1 MFNRFLLV
9 LVAVISSVTAHVT
22 VTPAT
27 MVSGAKYQTLTF
39 RIGHACNVNTSVT
52 SLSIQLPPQEQVTA
66 FKSSFI
72 YGWKQNI
79 TLGGNATWSATSN
92 EFYMPNSNFLDL
104 PVSFSLGNFSADTN
118 MTFYIAQIC
127 ADGNVDNWTPA
138 LLVTAKPQTAQ
149 LASLSSDS
157 VASDARSISI
167 AAIVLSCVAILFTS
181 IVAFLHTQNRAGSK
195 ENSGQTSSFM
205 TSKI

>member
-1 MFNRFLLV
+1 MRDFCPAFINKTKRRERKRKKKLAVFFYSTTLRMFNRFLLV

-118 MTFYIAQIC
+118 MTFYIAQS
-127 ADGNVDNWTPA
+127 
-138 LLVTAKPQTAQ
+138 K
-149 LASLSSDS
+149 LSIKA
-157 VASDARSISI
+157 VYIFKGFTLFPPIISFCI
-167 AAIVLSCVAILFTS
+167 
-181 IVAFLHTQNRAGSK
+181 QY
-195 ENSGQTSSFM
+195 
-205 TSKI
+205 